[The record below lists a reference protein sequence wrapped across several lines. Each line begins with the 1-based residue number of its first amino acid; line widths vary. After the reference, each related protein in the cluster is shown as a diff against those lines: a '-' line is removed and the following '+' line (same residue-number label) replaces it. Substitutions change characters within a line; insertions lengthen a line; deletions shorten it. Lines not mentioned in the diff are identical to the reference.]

1 MNELLDTNV
10 ILRYLV
16 GDNEEQQQKATAI
29 FKEAEQGKRKIFL
42 KVVVVAETCFVLESF
57 YKKTKD
63 EIASAMEVFLSQK
76 SLPISREAMLYIAKN
91 MNVTKAKSAN
101 AITTRKVPT
110 TQRIQ
115 GSSPSILFITIETK
129 PHTTRPYKASPPNT
143 CEIIGNTRNSF
154 HSMSEPRLVPTR
166 HVQFCYVLYPIR
178 VKKSSS
184 PHQPP
189 CLP

>member
-76 SLPISREAMLYIAKN
+76 WLKVEERPSLLSMWDLFRQNLHFVDCYLLALSKTNKFKI
-91 MNVTKAKSAN
+91 
-101 AITTRKVPT
+101 ITFDKDLNRKTR
-110 TQRIQ
+110 
-115 GSSPSILFITIETK
+115 S
-129 PHTTRPYKASPPNT
+129 
-143 CEIIGNTRNSF
+143 
-154 HSMSEPRLVPTR
+154 
-166 HVQFCYVLYPIR
+166 
-178 VKKSSS
+178 
-184 PHQPP
+184 
-189 CLP
+189 

>member
-63 EIASAMEVFLSQK
+63 EIASAMDVFLSQK
-76 SLPISREAMLYIAKN
+76 WLKVEERPSLLSMWDLFRQNLHFVDCYLLALSKTNKFKI
-91 MNVTKAKSAN
+91 
-101 AITTRKVPT
+101 ITFDKDLNRKTR
-110 TQRIQ
+110 
-115 GSSPSILFITIETK
+115 S
-129 PHTTRPYKASPPNT
+129 
-143 CEIIGNTRNSF
+143 
-154 HSMSEPRLVPTR
+154 
-166 HVQFCYVLYPIR
+166 
-178 VKKSSS
+178 
-184 PHQPP
+184 
-189 CLP
+189 